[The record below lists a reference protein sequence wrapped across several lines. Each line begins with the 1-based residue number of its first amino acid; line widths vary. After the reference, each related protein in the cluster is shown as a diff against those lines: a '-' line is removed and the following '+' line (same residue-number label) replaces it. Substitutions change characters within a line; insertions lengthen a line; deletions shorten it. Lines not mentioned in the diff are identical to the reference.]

1 MVGPNNATYTP
12 YGAYELKAKYQRN
25 FLTATG
31 MTVALVVV
39 ILLTF
44 WIIKMI
50 EGSEQV
56 YTATT
61 VIKTIADLGP
71 PPTIVQKPPQVKVTQ
86 PNVAVPKVGIP
97 TPVADEDAPA
107 DDVVLATR
115 DELADIVPPD
125 ITAAGDGGD
134 IKVDIQQ
141 EDYIPASGE
150 FVAVEVQPEMILE
163 VKPTYPRLA
172 EQARITGKVWV
183 EVLVDKEGNVRE
195 AKVIRSSGTP
205 SLDEAA
211 VQAAKQ
217 CKYKPGIQNG
227 RPVAVRVTYDIK
239 FELPD

>member
-12 YGAYELKAKYQRN
+12 YGAYELKAKYQKN
-25 FLTATG
+25 FLFATG
-31 MTVALVVV
+31 MAVGLVVA

-44 WIIKMI
+44 W
-50 EGSEQV
+50 
-56 YTATT
+56 

-125 ITAAGDGGD
+125 ITATGDGGD
-134 IKVDIQQ
+134 IQVDIND
-141 EDYIPASGE
+141 EDYLPAAGE
-150 FVAVEVQPEMILE
+150 FVAVEVQPEMIHE

-183 EVLVDKEGNVRE
+183 MALVDKDGNVRD
-195 AKVIRSSGTP
+195 AKVARSSGTA
-205 SLDEAA
+205 SLDDAA
-211 VQAAKQ
+211 VAAAKE

-227 RPVAVRVTYDIK
+227 RPVAVWVTYPIE
-239 FELPD
+239 FVLPD